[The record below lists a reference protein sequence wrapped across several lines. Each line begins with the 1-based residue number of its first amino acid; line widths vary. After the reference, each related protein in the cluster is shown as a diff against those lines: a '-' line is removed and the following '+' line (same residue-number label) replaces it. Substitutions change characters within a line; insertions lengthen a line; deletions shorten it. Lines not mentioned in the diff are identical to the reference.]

1 MNKLK
6 IFSGNANRELAEK
19 ICQFLKVEMGKA
31 KVGVFSDGEIQV
43 EIDESVRGMDTFLIQ
58 STCPPVN
65 QNLMELLIMLDALKR
80 ASAARINVVI
90 PYYGYGRQDRKVTP
104 RAPIT
109 AKLVADLIETAGATR
124 VLAMDL
130 HVGQIQGF
138 FNIPV
143 DHLYALPAQL
153 TYFKKLNKQVVVVS
167 PDAGGVERARE
178 FAKRLKNASIA
189 IIDKRRE
196 RANVSKVMHIVG
208 DVRDKT
214 AILLDDMI
222 DTGGTIV
229 QAAEA
234 LVRDGAGRVY
244 ACCTHAVLSGQ
255 APERITAS
263 PLHEMV
269 MTNTIPLSNEAR
281 QVSKLKV
288 LDVSPILGE
297 AIRRIHTEASV
308 SSLFV

>member
-1 MNKLK
+1 MKRKYWVLLIFCFGVLLLDQWTKYLIVQKL
-6 IFSGNANRELAEK
+6 LLY
-19 ICQFLKVEMGKA
+19 QKVE
-31 KVGVFSDGEIQV
+31 V
-43 EIDESVRGMDTFLIQ
+43 
-58 STCPPVN
+58 
-65 QNLMELLIMLDALKR
+65 
-80 ASAARINVVI
+80 
-90 PYYGYGRQDRKVTP
+90 
-104 RAPIT
+104 
-109 AKLVADLIETAGATR
+109 
-124 VLAMDL
+124 
-130 HVGQIQGF
+130 IQGF